1 MGMNGW
7 WRKCALSVYNN
18 NYVTQNICD
27 LREFDK
33 NICMRET
40 KFCMRIFSSVVF
52 SDEAFTQ
59 HKNYS
64 CKLFLRI

>member
-33 NICMRET
+33 NI
-40 KFCMRIFSSVVF
+40 
-52 SDEAFTQ
+52 
-59 HKNYS
+59 
-64 CKLFLRI
+64 